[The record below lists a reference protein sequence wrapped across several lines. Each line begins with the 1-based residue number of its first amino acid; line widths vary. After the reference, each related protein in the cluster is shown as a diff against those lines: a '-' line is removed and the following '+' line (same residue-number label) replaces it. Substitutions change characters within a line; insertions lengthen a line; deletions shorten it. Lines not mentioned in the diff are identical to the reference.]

1 MSVRPKSRKILGISA
16 FILAMAA
23 FVGLFFWAR
32 QATYFAIQ
40 EIQIEL
46 PKSPF
51 VKKKDIL
58 ALTGVPLGQNLF
70 SLDLK
75 KIERQLEADPWV
87 ARAFVSRRLPNTLF
101 IKVRLQEPVAMVATS
116 SGVYLV
122 NKEGRLFAPATKE
135 MLKDFP
141 AIVGLS
147 PEEKEAR
154 MLSPQV
160 RPLLALLAYLRRTD
174 QLVPCYANISQ
185 IKILDDGFLLITRD
199 ALTVRFPSGDLKT
212 LLAKYR
218 RLDRI
223 FQYLYETRQ
232 YARTKLI
239 RLDYPDGEAALLLK
253 EG

>member
-1 MSVRPKSRKILGISA
+1 
-16 FILAMAA
+16 MAA
-23 FVGLFFWAR
+23 FVGGFFWAR
-32 QATYFAIQ
+32 RATYFAIQ

-46 PKSPF
+46 PKNPF
-51 VKKKDIL
+51 VEKRDIL

-70 SLDLK
+70 SLDLQ
-75 KIERQLEADPWV
+75 KIKHQLEADPWV

-101 IKVRLQEPVAMVATS
+101 IKVRLEEPVAMVATS
-116 SGVYLV
+116 SGIYLV
-122 NKEGRLFAPATKE
+122 NQEGRLFAPATKE

-154 MLSPQV
+154 VLSSQV
-160 RPLLALLAYLRRTD
+160 RPLLALLAYLRDKD
-174 QLVPCYANISQ
+174 QFVPCYANISQ
-185 IKILDDGFLLITRD
+185 IKLLEDGFFLITRD
-199 ALTVRFPSGDLKT
+199 ALTIRFPAGDLKT
-212 LLAKYR
+212 LLVKYR

-232 YARTKLI
+232 YARTKMI